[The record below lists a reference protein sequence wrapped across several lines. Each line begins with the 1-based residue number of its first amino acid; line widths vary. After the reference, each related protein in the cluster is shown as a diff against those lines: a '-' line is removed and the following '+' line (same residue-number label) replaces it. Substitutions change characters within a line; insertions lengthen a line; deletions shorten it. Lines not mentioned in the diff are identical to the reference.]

1 MTRYKP
7 ILRKLAYIVNLP
19 TLTPNFNT
27 FKKMKSLLPIITI
40 ICLIFA
46 FNVYHA
52 YRITPKGN
60 RHRNGEKIKR
70 KKPIND
76 LLFELPKQIGKDI
89 ARKDLNRF
97 PKQGLIVFE
106 GRQGSGK
113 TISMVKYA
121 TDLKKQYNDLY
132 IAGNLKYKY
141 SEKLLKNSLDMYKI
155 SKGSTGALI
164 LLDECQVWY
173 NSKNSKNLDESATQY
188 FTTCRKNVRL
198 ILATAQNFYM
208 LSKDLRSQT
217 RLLITCYTFGALTIQ
232 VKKEPILDS
241 MGELKKM
248 KFKGI
253 DYFVHTDEIRESYD
267 TSEMIGILTKNG
279 LKERV
284 NRLDQSGQKE

>member
-1 MTRYKP
+1 MRNIIATAI
-7 ILRKLAYIVNLP
+7 IL
-19 TLTPNFNT
+19 
-27 FKKMKSLLPIITI
+27 
-40 ICLIFA
+40 CLIFA
-46 FNVYHA
+46 LNMHIA
-52 YRITPKGN
+52 YRKEPKGN
-60 RHRNGEKIKR
+60 RHRNGQNLKR
-70 KKPIND
+70 KNPIKD
-76 LLFELPKQIGKDI
+76 FLIELPKQLGKDK
-89 ARKDLNRF
+89 ARANANEFKE
-97 PKQGLIVFE
+97 QGLIVFE

-121 TDLKKQYNDLY
+121 TDLKTKYNDLY

-141 SEKLLKNSLDMYKI
+141 SEQTLKNSLEMYKI
-155 SKGSTGALI
+155 AKGKTGALI

-188 FTTCRKNVRL
+188 FTTCRKNKRL
-198 ILATAQNFYM
+198 ILATAQSFYM

-217 RLLITCYTFGALTIQ
+217 KLLVSCFSLGAVTFQL
-232 VKKEPILDS
+232 KKEPILDS

-253 DYFVHTDEIRESYD
+253 DYFIHTDELRNSYD

-284 NRLDQSGQKE
+284 NRLDYNGQKEKE